1 MTKLQLSVILS
12 AIALFFALYFG
23 CDTKPPEQEAIERS
37 RSLAIESTDIST
49 LRSEARKTL
58 SPAAASNI
66 LVLEQQLEGITTDS
80 NKVAALEE
88 LSSAWFSAGHPAIAG
103 YYAEEIANIT
113 GTEEA
118 WSIAGTT
125 YAIGAQRAEDTKV
138 RSFSSNRAIQ
148 ALENAISLN
157 PQNTQH
163 KVNLA
168 LVYAEDPPQD
178 NPMRGVQMLLD
189 LNQKEP
195 ENVFVLLAL
204 ARLAIRTGQYERAA
218 TRLETILQQE
228 PSNAQ
233 AICLLADVY
242 QNLGRAEA
250 QTVQER
256 CASLTE

>member
-12 AIALFFALYFG
+12 AVALFFVLYFG
-23 CDTKPPEQEAIERS
+23 CETKPPEQEAIERS
-37 RSLAIESTDIST
+37 RSLAIESTDISI
-49 LRSEARKTL
+49 LRSEARETL
-58 SPAAASNI
+58 SPATASSI
-66 LVLEQQLEGITTDS
+66 LILEQGLENTLADTG
-80 NKVAALEE
+80 KVEVLKE
-88 LSSAWFSAGHPAIAG
+88 LSSAWFGAGHPAIAG
-103 YYAEEIANIT
+103 YYAEEIANIS
-113 GTEEA
+113 GTEES

-125 YAIGAQRAEDTKV
+125 YAIGAQRAEEAKV
-138 RSFSSNRAIQ
+138 RNFSTNRAIQ

-163 KVNLA
+163 QVNLA

-218 TRLETILQQE
+218 TRLETIIELE
-228 PSNAQ
+228 PANAQ

-242 QNLGRAEA
+242 QNLDRSEA
-250 QTVQER
+250 GAMANR
-256 CASLTE
+256 CTELSQ

>member
-12 AIALFFALYFG
+12 AVALFFVLYFG
-23 CDTKPPEQEAIERS
+23 CDTKPPEQAAIEKS
-37 RSLAIESTDIST
+37 RSLAIESTDVSI
-49 LRSEARKTL
+49 LQAEARDSL
-58 SPAAASNI
+58 SPAVASEI
-66 LVLEQQLEGITTDS
+66 LILEQQLENATVDS
-80 NKVAALEE
+80 SRVNILEE
-88 LSSAWFSAGHPAIAG
+88 LSSAWFGAGHPAIAG

-125 YAIGAQRAEDTKV
+125 YAIGVQRATEAKV
-138 RSFSSNRAIQ
+138 RNFSTQRAIQ

-168 LVYAEDPPQD
+168 LVYAENPPRD
-178 NPMRGVQMLLD
+178 NPMRGVQLLLD

-218 TRLETILQQE
+218 TRLETAVELE
-228 PSNAQ
+228 PTNTQ
-233 AICLLADVY
+233 ATCMLADVY
-242 QNLGRAEA
+242 RNLGRAEA
-250 QTVQER
+250 PTLAER
-256 CASLTE
+256 CQALSD